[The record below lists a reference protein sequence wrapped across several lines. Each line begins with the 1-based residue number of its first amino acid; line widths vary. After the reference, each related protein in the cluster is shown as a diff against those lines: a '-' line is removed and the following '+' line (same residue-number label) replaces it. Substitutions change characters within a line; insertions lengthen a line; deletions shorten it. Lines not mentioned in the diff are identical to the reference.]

1 MPRPLAWPIVYVES
15 RRLGLLTIISLV
27 VAVAALALTGWT
39 LYRSEYSKTEYDPDQ
54 IADAKLQVCTAVNIV
69 RRGVSLNTN
78 LSPAGGPRDVTGAQ
92 AVAANA
98 RVSLYDGGQYLMARL
113 DPATPEH
120 LAETVRNFAN
130 TLMDIGANTTAGA
143 PNDDPAQA
151 ERLKKADAANDT
163 LTELC
168 K

>member
-1 MPRPLAWPIVYVES
+1 M
-15 RRLGLLTIISLV
+15 
-27 VAVAALALTGWT
+27 
-39 LYRSEYSKTEYDPDQ
+39 
-54 IADAKLQVCTAVNIV
+54 
-69 RRGVSLNTN
+69 
-78 LSPAGGPRDVTGAQ
+78 
-92 AVAANA
+92 AANA

-120 LAETVRNFAN
+120 LAETVRDFAN
-130 TLMDIGANTTAGA
+130 NLMDIGANATAGA
-143 PNDDPAQA
+143 SNDDPAQA

>member
-1 MPRPLAWPIVYVES
+1 M
-15 RRLGLLTIISLV
+15 TIISLILAI
-27 VAVAALALTGWT
+27 VAVALAGWT
-39 LYRSEYSKTEYDPDQ
+39 LYRSDFAKADATARSRS
-54 IADAKLQVCTAVNIV
+54 ADAKVKVCTAVDVV

-78 LSPAGGPRDVTGAQ
+78 LVPAGGPDDITGSQ

-113 DPATPEH
+113 DPATPTD
-120 LAETVRNFAN
+120 LADKVREFADN
-130 TLMDIGANTTAGA
+130 LMDIGANATAGA
-143 PNDDPAQA
+143 TNDDPDQA
-151 ERLKKADAANDT
+151 ERLKDADAANSA